1 MYSARKWRSLT
12 SPPTPTPNTFYPFSV
27 VGAHLLVD
35 MTSPR
40 QTDHRRFLWRFLF
53 FFHFPLLSH
62 TAIPSRGQHWSLKPT
77 NQPEIVTR
85 MTKKDEW
92 LMLWWPPRTGTWDAA
107 FQIERYH
114 WLVEGEPSVYLLAN
128 STATSHPGNTTVETR
143 ENFES
148 TWAFNSFFVFKNVL
162 PLIFLWLTL
171 LPKEGESSSRIAI
184 LVFTTVFRI
193 TQIECSFVSSAFSD
207 FSQTYRCY
215 LCRRKC
221 LLFVV
226 IIRMLK
232 AVKKKKNY

>member
-1 MYSARKWRSLT
+1 M
-12 SPPTPTPNTFYPFSV
+12 F
-27 VGAHLLVD
+27 
-35 MTSPR
+35 
-40 QTDHRRFLWRFLF
+40 
-53 FFHFPLLSH
+53 
-62 TAIPSRGQHWSLKPT
+62 
-77 NQPEIVTR
+77 
-85 MTKKDEW
+85 
-92 LMLWWPPRTGTWDAA
+92 WWPPRTGTWDAA

-114 WLVEGEPSVYLLAN
+114 WLVEGEPSVYLLAD

-184 LVFTTVFRI
+184 LVCTTVFRI

-232 AVKKKKNY
+232 AVKKYIYIKRGREQEKRLHRKETLQIQSRDAWEKNTRGLDDSSDRKREEETALSKKRNEGLEDANRKEKEW

>member
-1 MYSARKWRSLT
+1 M
-12 SPPTPTPNTFYPFSV
+12 F
-27 VGAHLLVD
+27 
-35 MTSPR
+35 
-40 QTDHRRFLWRFLF
+40 
-53 FFHFPLLSH
+53 
-62 TAIPSRGQHWSLKPT
+62 
-77 NQPEIVTR
+77 
-85 MTKKDEW
+85 
-92 LMLWWPPRTGTWDAA
+92 WWPPRTGTWDAA

-114 WLVEGEPSVYLLAN
+114 WLVEGEPSVYLLAD

-184 LVFTTVFRI
+184 LVCSTVFRI
-193 TQIECSFVSSAFSD
+193 TQTECSFVSSAFSD

-232 AVKKKKNY
+232 AVKKKITKKNNGGGNKRSVCIERKPYRYSHATPERKIQEG